1 MDEFRI
7 EDSRGFYEYHRIS
20 IDFFFQEDTKFLKSN
35 LRLIN
40 YHTITRYPIFQQ
52 RLKIRQYSF

>member
-1 MDEFRI
+1 MHH
-7 EDSRGFYEYHRIS
+7 SRGFYEYHRIS